1 MSPRKPISSSPGT
14 VSLDGCLAPRTEAA
28 LLPVPPSASAPR
40 ATMIRSGMRLRR
52 VRSMVFVCRGS
63 GPQSDCSTHP
73 RRAARGFPP
82 LFEGF
87 AVAFIAVLLATAS
100 SAGAAVRD
108 DSDWL
113 QAKLDAGGSVFL
125 PRLPDGQC
133 YATRGLWVSRDD
145 TSITSD
151 GACIVALG
159 PGPGRIRRGGG
170 TPV

>member
-1 MSPRKPISSSPGT
+1 M
-14 VSLDGCLAPRTEAA
+14 
-28 LLPVPPSASAPR
+28 
-40 ATMIRSGMRLRR
+40 
-52 VRSMVFVCRGS
+52 
-63 GPQSDCSTHP
+63 
-73 RRAARGFPP
+73 
-82 LFEGF
+82 FEGF
-87 AVAFIAVLLATAS
+87 AVACIAVLLATVS

-108 DSDWL
+108 DTDWL

-159 PGPGRIRRGGG
+159 PGPGRIRRGDG
-170 TPV
+170 TPVLANAVFFLNHCNVDRIWEAWMQQHGRVYVPDQSAPKSLKGHRIDDQLSSLISPSTTPAAVLDVFAQYEYDSLDV